1 MPRSFRRWNPCGN
14 PPGRR
19 RAHRGRALNA
29 PAKSPP
35 KRRAL
40 SFHCGVAFGAS
51 GSIVVAIPTAS
62 PPAVTALITS
72 AIVAVALS
80 IATISPVVI
89 AIASIVP
96 VGAIVVRLPPAPP
109 PLIADQPDL
118 FDA

>member
-1 MPRSFRRWNPCGN
+1 MPRSFRRWNRCGN

-29 PAKSPP
+29 PAKA
-35 KRRAL
+35 RRNGGL
-40 SFHCGVAFGAS
+40 FCSTVVVAFGAS

-62 PPAVTALITS
+62 PPAVTALMTS

-109 PLIADQPDL
+109 PLIAGQPDL